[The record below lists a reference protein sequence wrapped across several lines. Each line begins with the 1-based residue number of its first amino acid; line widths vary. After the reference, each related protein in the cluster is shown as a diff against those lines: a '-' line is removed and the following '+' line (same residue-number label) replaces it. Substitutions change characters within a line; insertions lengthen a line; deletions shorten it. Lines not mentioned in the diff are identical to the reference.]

1 MRVSFSSQ
9 LRLPPP
15 RYSPSTNS
23 SPAASRSESART
35 AAEIS
40 SSDTQLTQQNLA
52 RASWNGNSALLARQL
67 EADFFIMA
75 TDADAVFLDWGKP
88 SAKAFRRAP
97 PKAMHDYSF

>member
-52 RASWNGNSALLARQL
+52 RRIMERKFGAAGTAARGRFLYHGNRCGRRLSGLGQALGEGVPPGAPQGDARL
-67 EADFFIMA
+67 
-75 TDADAVFLDWGKP
+75 
-88 SAKAFRRAP
+88 
-97 PKAMHDYSF
+97 